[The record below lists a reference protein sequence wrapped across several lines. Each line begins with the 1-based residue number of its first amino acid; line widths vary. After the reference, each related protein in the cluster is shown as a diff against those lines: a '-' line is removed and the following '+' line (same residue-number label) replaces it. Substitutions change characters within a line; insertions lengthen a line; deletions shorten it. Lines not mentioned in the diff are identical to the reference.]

1 MHGQP
6 KYTQNDTHLHYA
18 NPDAPKGGT
27 LTLDAIGSY
36 DTLNPY
42 NIKGTAAKG
51 LNLVYDR
58 LMARV
63 WDEPFTM
70 YPLIAERVE
79 VPDDRSSITVHINP
93 KARFHDGTTITAD
106 DVIFSF
112 ETLKEKG
119 RPNMRQIYKLV
130 KTAEK
135 RDALTVHFAFGEG
148 YDRETAMIVAM
159 MPVLSKKYWTGKT
172 FDQTTLEIPLQSG
185 PYKITEMDPG
195 KKIVLERVKDYW
207 AADLLPNVGHN
218 NFDHIVYDYYRD
230 DHIAF
235 EAFKAGEID
244 LRREYDA
251 GKWASAYDFPALNDG
266 RVYKEAL
273 PHGRPE
279 KVRALIFNTRRAPF
293 DDIFVR
299 SAFNLLFDAEWINK
313 NLFHSQYK
321 RINSYFPNSELAATG
336 EPSEAELAI
345 LKPELKRLPVAVFG
359 TAYAPP
365 AAANPEQLRANMRAA
380 DALLKQAGWVVVD
393 GKRVKNG
400 KPLTFEILLGAPE
413 DEKIALN
420 FKRTLDKMG
429 IDIVIRVLDS
439 AAFTGRLNE
448 YDYDMTLYFWLSTLS
463 PGTEQPLYWGCAAA
477 DEPSRWN
484 FAGICDPVV
493 DELSKS
499 IASSKTRED
508 LVTRIHALDRIL
520 THGQYMIPLYY
531 AGEDYVSY
539 WKPVARPAETP
550 LYGMV
555 LETWWMNTPPPAN
568 QD

>member
-1 MHGQP
+1 MHGTP

-218 NFDHIVYDYYRD
+218 NFDRIVYDYYRD